1 MDLFPGFGYDPFMAF
16 KSILILISF
25 LILSSSLFGAPKA
38 VYDFTVKDIK
48 GKDVTLS
55 KYKGKTLLIVNVA
68 SKCGYTYQY
77 ENLEK
82 VYKKYKDKGFEIVGF
97 PANNFLSQEP
107 GSNEEIEQ
115 FCRLKKGAT
124 FDMMSKISVKGDDQH
139 PLYTYLTSTSPDPGD
154 VKWNFEKFLISP
166 AGKIVARFR
175 SGTEPDSKEV
185 TDEIE
190 KVLK

>member
-1 MDLFPGFGYDPFMAF
+1 MDLFPGLGYDSTMAF
-16 KSILILISF
+16 KSVLIL
-25 LILSSSLFGAPKA
+25 LSIMIFTSSLFSAPKA

-48 GKDVTLS
+48 GKDVALS

-82 VYKKYKDKGFEIVGF
+82 VYKKYKEKGFEIVGF

-124 FDMMSKISVKGDDQH
+124 FDMMSKISVKGEDQH
-139 PLYTYLTSTSPDPGD
+139 PLYVYLTSNAPDPGD

-166 AGKIVARFR
+166 AGRIVARFR

-185 TDEIE
+185 TEEIE
-190 KVLK
+190 KNLK

>member
-1 MDLFPGFGYDPFMAF
+1 MTF
-16 KSILILISF
+16 KSVLIFLSLLIV
-25 LILSSSLFGAPKA
+25 SSSLFAAPKA

-48 GKDVTLS
+48 GKDVNLS

-82 VYKKYKDKGFEIVGF
+82 VYRKYKEKGFEIVGF

-107 GSNEEIEQ
+107 GSDAEIEQ
-115 FCRLKKGAT
+115 FCRVKKGAT
-124 FDMMSKISVKGDDQH
+124 FDMMSKISVKGEDQH
-139 PLYTYLTSTSPDPGD
+139 PLYTYLTSSAPDPGD

-166 AGKIVARFR
+166 SGKIVARFR

-190 KVLK
+190 KNLK

>member
-1 MDLFPGFGYDPFMAF
+1 MDLFPGSGYDSTMAF
-16 KSILILISF
+16 KSVLISLF
-25 LILSSSLFGAPKA
+25 LLIVSSSLIAAPKS

-48 GKDVTLS
+48 GKDVALS

-82 VYKKYKDKGFEIVGF
+82 VYKKYKEKGFEIVGF
-97 PANNFLSQEP
+97 PANNFLYQEP

-124 FDMMSKISVKGDDQH
+124 FDMMSKISVKGEDQH
-139 PLYTYLTSTSPDPGD
+139 PLYAYLTSSSPDPGD
-154 VKWNFEKFLISP
+154 VKWNFEKFLITP

-175 SGTEPDSKEV
+175 SGVEPDSKEV

-190 KVLK
+190 KNLK

>member
-1 MDLFPGFGYDPFMAF
+1 MPSLPYDFPIMVP
-16 KSILILISF
+16 KSILLFLLFFSF
-25 LILSSSLFGAPKA
+25 ASVFGEAKSI
-38 VYDFTVKDIK
+38 YDFTVKDIK
-48 GKDVTLS
+48 GKDVVLS
-55 KYKGKTLLIVNVA
+55 KYKGKTLLVVNVA

-82 VYKKYKDKGFEIVGF
+82 VYGKYKAKGFVVIGF

-139 PLYTYLTSTSPDPGD
+139 PLYTYLTSTSPDPGE

-166 AGKIVARFR
+166 SGKILARYR
-175 SGTEPDSKEV
+175 SSVEPDSQEV
-185 TDEIE
+185 MDAIE
-190 KVLK
+190 KNLK

>member
-1 MDLFPGFGYDPFMAF
+1 MDLFPGFGYDSTMAL
-16 KSILILISF
+16 KSVLIFLSLLIV
-25 LILSSSLFGAPKA
+25 SSSLFAAPKA

-82 VYKKYKDKGFEIVGF
+82 VYKKYKEKGFEIVGF

-107 GSNEEIEQ
+107 GSDAEIEQ
-115 FCRLKKGAT
+115 FCRVKKGAT
-124 FDMMSKISVKGDDQH
+124 FDMMSKISVKGEDQH
-139 PLYTYLTSTSPDPGD
+139 PLYTYLTSSSPDPGD

-185 TDEIE
+185 TDQIE

>member
-1 MDLFPGFGYDPFMAF
+1 MDLFPGFGYDSTMAL
-16 KSILILISF
+16 KSVLIF
-25 LILSSSLFGAPKA
+25 LSLMIVSSSLFAAPKA

-48 GKDVTLS
+48 GKDIALS

-82 VYKKYKDKGFEIVGF
+82 VYKKYKEKGFEIVGF

-107 GSNEEIEQ
+107 GSDAEIEQ
-115 FCRLKKGAT
+115 FCRVKKGAT
-124 FDMMSKISVKGDDQH
+124 FDMMSKISVKGEDQH
-139 PLYTYLTSTSPDPGD
+139 PLYTYLTSSSPDPGD

-185 TDEIE
+185 TDQIE
-190 KVLK
+190 KNLK